1 MNSKEK
7 IMKKFIQILLLGFV
21 AAGSAFAA
29 NQKPFPKPR
38 ELVVPEE
45 SDPDLVKEAGNKA
58 IKALLADFLRQHD
71 VPMKRFA
78 ILPLQQDVDGGYFT
92 NQLRNF
98 FSTQGSSNG
107 YELYTRMDD
116 EFTMLLNEIAWGQSY
131 GDTMDPGTVQK
142 FGRLQGVQGLITG
155 RISGLSKYDSN
166 DVKVRFT
173 MQVFEVETGKLVWG
187 EEKVAY
193 GKRNDIGGFWSYWD
207 NQKTKWAVA
216 IVCGLILLA
225 IVVRVIKTIGAA
237 ARPR

>member
-1 MNSKEK
+1 
-7 IMKKFIQILLLGFV
+7 MKKLIQILFIGLMTAGV
-21 AAGSAFAA
+21 AVSAD
-29 NQKPFPKPR
+29 QKALPKPH
-38 ELVVPEE
+38 ELAVPEGT
-45 SDPDLVKEAGNKA
+45 DPDLVKEAGNKA
-58 IKALLADFLRQHD
+58 IKALLTDFLRQHD
-71 VPMKRFA
+71 VPMKRYA

-92 NQLRNF
+92 TQLRNF
-98 FSTQGSSNG
+98 FSTEGGSDG

-116 EFTMLLNEIAWGQSY
+116 EFKMLLNEIAWGQSY
-131 GDTMDPGTVQK
+131 GDTMDPTTVQK

-155 RISGLSKYDSN
+155 RISGLSKYNTD

-193 GKRNDIGGFWSYWD
+193 GKRNDVEGGFWSYWN

-216 IVCGLILLA
+216 IVCGLIVLA
-225 IVVRVIKTIGAA
+225 IVLRVIKAIGAA